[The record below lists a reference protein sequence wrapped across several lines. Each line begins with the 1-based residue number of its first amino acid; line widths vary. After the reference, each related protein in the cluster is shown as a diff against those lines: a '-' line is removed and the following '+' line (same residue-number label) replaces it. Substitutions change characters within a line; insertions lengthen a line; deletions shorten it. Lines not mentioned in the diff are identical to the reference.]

1 MKIVIVEDEAPI
13 RNGLAKMLPKLH
25 RDYEVV
31 GTASD
36 GVEGLRVIE
45 ETRPDLVILDIQM
58 PEMDGLTM
66 LSEMRKQGIACKA
79 VVLTAYSDFSYA
91 KQAIELGI
99 ENYLLKPLKIPELTK
114 TLEIVQESIE
124 MEQGREKLF
133 TLERMVR
140 SSILAELPID
150 EDLNQITKERFGLDI
165 HERLV
170 LFGIGLGEEYG
181 SYSAEAVRI
190 LKECQAHT
198 ADYKGCII
206 ESVKNSMVLA
216 VMFQIED
223 AKQLQ
228 KRFANSVAPSVVA
241 GLGIS
246 PVLVWTECEGLE
258 QAPEAFARL
267 LSQRE
272 WCLNFPS
279 GTLVSQERIEAL
291 AITPLKYPIDLESQ
305 LRSSIINR
313 NQKEFEQSI
322 RQFFRT
328 CMDQPHH
335 PDEIRDACMRYCM
348 SIVNLAKQT
357 GNMKETVSAQ
367 ALFQSINQ
375 AYTWKRIGGIVDGLY
390 NSVTAAPKEDAEVSL
405 MVKRARQLIEEYY
418 NQGLTLE
425 ETAQKLC
432 VSEEYLSTQ
441 FKKETGASFTETVRK
456 YRIEKVKELL
466 LHSSLKLNQI
476 ADMVG
481 YADPKYMS
489 KVFKEEVGILPAE
502 FRKSEN

>member
-25 RDYEVV
+25 PDCEVA
-31 GTASD
+31 GTAED
-36 GVEGLRVIE
+36 GLKGLQVIR
-45 ETRPDLVILDIQM
+45 ETRPDLVILDIRM
-58 PEMDGLTM
+58 PVMDGLTM
-66 LSEMRKQGIACKA
+66 LSRIKEEGIACKA

-99 ENYLLKPLKIPELTK
+99 ENYLLKPLKIPELKK
-114 TLEIVQESIE
+114 TLEIIQESIDL
-124 MEQGREKLF
+124 EQGQEKLF
-133 TLERMVR
+133 TLERLVR
-140 SSILAELPID
+140 SSILGELPID
-150 EDLNQITKERFGLDI
+150 EELNQITKERFGIDI

-170 LFGIGLGEEYG
+170 LFGIGLGEDYK
-181 SYSAEAVRI
+181 SHCAETVRI
-190 LKECQAHT
+190 LKEGQARA

-206 ESVKNSMVLA
+206 ESEKNSMVLV
-216 VMFQIED
+216 VMFRIADVQ
-223 AKQLQ
+223 QLQ
-228 KRFANSVAPSVVA
+228 KRFANSVAPAIVGA
-241 GLGIS
+241 LGIS

-258 QAPEAFARL
+258 KAPEAYARL

-272 WCLNFPS
+272 WCLDFEP
-279 GTLVSQERIEAL
+279 GTLVCQERIDEL

-305 LRSSIINR
+305 VRSSIING
-313 NQKEFEQSI
+313 NQKDFEQSI
-322 RQFFRT
+322 RHFFRT
-328 CMDQPHH
+328 CTDTPHH

-357 GNMKETVSAQ
+357 GSMKETISAQ
-367 ALFQSINQ
+367 ALFQSINL
-375 AYTWKRIGGIVDGLY
+375 AYTWRQIGDIVDRLY
-390 NSVTAAPKEDAEVSL
+390 SKVTEKPTEDEEVSL

-418 NQGLTLE
+418 NQGITLE

-432 VSEEYLSTQ
+432 VSEEYLSSQ

-466 LHSSLKLNQI
+466 LHSQLKLNQI
-476 ADMVG
+476 AELVG
-481 YADPKYMS
+481 YSDPKYMS

-502 FRKSEN
+502 FRKSQN